1 MDYPKSVPGVGLSNG
16 KFVDDNPITGAPGS
30 LIPASWGNLVTDE
43 LLSIVQAGGLEPS
56 EAAHDQLLVAIRT
69 IIQSSLPPEKVRT
82 TLAEYGITNAYTKD
96 EVEALVRKASSLPV
110 GSMVPFPKGTVPA
123 GFLEADHSV
132 QSIAVYPDL
141 YAYLGTTFNDGTEPA
156 GYFRLPESRGEFLRG
171 WDHGRGVDTGRA
183 VGTYQVNSMQ
193 GHNHVLSYSGAS
205 VGPFGLAGGPNIA
218 LAVTNA
224 NTIQAATIVSDGVN
238 GAPSVAAETR
248 PRNLAVMWCIKAWS
262 APINQANI
270 DISALAQLVV
280 PATEARPGTAKVATQ
295 EQVVAGVDNES
306 FVTSKKL
313 RLGFAMS
320 LAPSGFVAFPAW
332 LGGLVIQ
339 WGTTNATSVTF
350 PLQFPANLHYLS
362 LVAAN
367 FDSTSA
373 FAGQYQSYRS
383 ASTTGFTAAAVLS
396 APGAMKW
403 FAIGN

>member
-56 EAAHDQLLVAIRT
+56 EAAHDQLLTAIRT

-110 GSMVPFPKGTVPA
+110 GSMVPFPKGTVPP

-132 QSIAVYPDL
+132 QSVATYPDL
-141 YAYLGTTFNDGTEPA
+141 YAYLGTTFNDGTEAA

-171 WDHGRGVDTGRA
+171 WDHGRGVDAGRG
-183 VGTYQVNSMQ
+183 VGTWQDSQNKAHTHTAQ
-193 GHNHVLSYSGAS
+193 GTAYAYGFLAAGPGRDFQSGAITTS
-205 VGPFGLAGGPNIA
+205 SSGGDEA
-218 LAVTNA
+218 
-224 NTIQAATIVSDGVN
+224 
-238 GAPSVAAETR
+238 R
-248 PRNLAVMWCIKAWS
+248 PRNLAVMWCIKAWN

-270 DISALAQLVV
+270 DISALAQLVAS
-280 PATEARPGTAKVATQ
+280 ATEGRPGTAKVATQ

-313 RLGFAMS
+313 RFGFAMS
-320 LAPSGFVAFPAW
+320 LAPSGFVAFPSW

-339 WGTTNATSVTF
+339 WGTTNSTSVTF

-367 FDSTSA
+367 YDSTA
-373 FAGQYQSYRS
+373 AVAGQYQSYRS
-383 ASTTGFTAAAVLS
+383 SSTTGFTASAVLA
-396 APGAMKW
+396 APGSLKW
-403 FAIGN
+403 LAIGN

>member
-56 EAAHDQLLVAIRT
+56 EAAHDQLLIAIRT

-96 EVEALVRKASSLPV
+96 EVEALLKKASSLPV

-156 GYFRLPESRGEFLRG
+156 GHFRLPESRGEFLRG
-171 WDHGRGVDTGRA
+171 WDHGRGVDAGRA
-183 VGTYQVNSMQ
+183 VGTYQSNAMQ
-193 GHNHVLSYSGAS
+193 GHNHALNYSGAS
-205 VGPFGLAGGPNIA
+205 VGPFGFAGGANIG

-238 GAPSVAAETR
+238 GAPSVATETR
-248 PRNLAVMWCIKAWS
+248 PRNLAVMWCIKAWN

-270 DISALAQLVV
+270 DISALAQLVA
-280 PATEARPGTAKVATQ
+280 PATEIRPGTAKVATQ

-313 RLGFAMS
+313 RFGFAMS
-320 LAPSGFVAFPAW
+320 LAPSGFVAFPSW

-339 WGTTNATSVTF
+339 WGTTNSTSVTF

-367 FDSTSA
+367 YDSTA
-373 FAGQYQSYRS
+373 AVAGQYQSYRS
-383 ASTTGFTAAAVLS
+383 SSTTGFTASAVLA
-396 APGAMKW
+396 APGSMKW
-403 FAIGN
+403 LAIGN